1 MHIYISWLYH
11 QQLDTIRAG
20 SQALQGQEFCIPSYA
35 GEGRIAAG
43 HAGLGGHRQQ
53 PHCRQYRQG
62 QGKPKECCTR
72 AERVAVS
79 VADSANPYEMMLT
92 REWVVEETAKGAVNA
107 LTRWQKSTFA
117 VTSTSVS
124 QAGRK
129 ADTPEDKA
137 RKRILPKA
145 GKIILGRPG
154 TALLKQA
161 PESLLPYSGVDHVLC
176 VAPAADRIYMRALFW
191 PGVMTFS
198 QRRPDALVEQMRHD
212 ALPSSAEP
220 SALVYIAYIS

>member
-1 MHIYISWLYH
+1 
-11 QQLDTIRAG
+11 
-20 SQALQGQEFCIPSYA
+20 
-35 GEGRIAAG
+35 
-43 HAGLGGHRQQ
+43 
-53 PHCRQYRQG
+53 
-62 QGKPKECCTR
+62 
-72 AERVAVS
+72 VAVS
-79 VADSANPYEMMLT
+79 VADSANPYNSMPI
-92 REWVVEETAKGAVNA
+92 RERVVEETAKGAVNA

-137 RKRILPKA
+137 SKRILPKA

-154 TALLKQA
+154 IALLKQT
-161 PESLLPYSGVDHVLC
+161 PESLLLYSGVDHVLR
-176 VAPAADRIYMRALFW
+176 VAPAADRIYMTALFW

-198 QRRPDALVEQMRHD
+198 QRRPDALVEQMRLD

-220 SALVYIAYIS
+220 SELVYIAYIS

>member
-1 MHIYISWLYH
+1 MYISWLYQ

-43 HAGLGGHRQQ
+43 HAGLGGHRQRPRQQQ
-53 PHCRQYRQG
+53 PHYRQYRRG
-62 QGKPKECCTR
+62 EGKPKECCTR
-72 AERVAVS
+72 PERVAVL
-79 VADSANPYEMMLT
+79 VADSANPYNMMPI
-92 REWVVEETAKGAVNA
+92 RERVVEETSKGAVNA

-129 ADTPEDKA
+129 AEETPEDKA

-154 TALLKQA
+154 IALVKQV
-161 PESLLPYSGVDHVLC
+161 PGSLLPYNGVDHVLR
-176 VAPAADRIYMRALFW
+176 VTPAAQRIDDGAVVAWRNDFFPAETRRA
-191 PGVMTFS
+191 G
-198 QRRPDALVEQMRHD
+198 
-212 ALPSSAEP
+212 
-220 SALVYIAYIS
+220 

>member
-1 MHIYISWLYH
+1 MYISWLYH

-20 SQALQGQEFCIPSYA
+20 NQALQGQEFCIPSYA
-35 GEGRIAAG
+35 GEGRIAGG

-53 PHCRQYRQG
+53 RHYRQYRQG

-72 AERVAVS
+72 PERVAVS
-79 VADSANPYEMMLT
+79 VADSANPYEMMPI
-92 REWVVEETAKGAVNA
+92 RERVVEETAKGAVNA

-154 TALLKQA
+154 IALLKQA
-161 PESLLPYSGVDHVLC
+161 PENVLPYSGVDHVLR
-176 VAPAADRIYMRALFW
+176 VAPAAHRI
-191 PGVMTFS
+191 
-198 QRRPDALVEQMRHD
+198 
-212 ALPSSAEP
+212 
-220 SALVYIAYIS
+220 

>member
-1 MHIYISWLYH
+1 
-11 QQLDTIRAG
+11 
-20 SQALQGQEFCIPSYA
+20 
-35 GEGRIAAG
+35 
-43 HAGLGGHRQQ
+43 
-53 PHCRQYRQG
+53 
-62 QGKPKECCTR
+62 
-72 AERVAVS
+72 VAVS
-79 VADSANPYEMMLT
+79 VADSANPYEMMLI
-92 REWVVEETAKGAVNA
+92 RERVVEETAKGAMNA

-129 ADTPEDKA
+129 ADTPENKA

-145 GKIILGRPG
+145 GKIILGRAG
-154 TALLKQA
+154 IALLKKT
-161 PESLLPYSGVDHVLC
+161 PESLLPYSGVDRVLR